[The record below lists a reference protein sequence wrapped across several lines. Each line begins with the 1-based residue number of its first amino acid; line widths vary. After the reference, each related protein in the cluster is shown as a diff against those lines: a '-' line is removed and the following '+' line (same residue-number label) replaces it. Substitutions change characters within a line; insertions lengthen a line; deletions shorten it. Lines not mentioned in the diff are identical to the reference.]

1 MARDH
6 SSRSDEAGVGPDP
19 RLSRHLMPLREA
31 KRYRLTKGEPDIR
44 GWAVYASNGREV
56 GRVGDLLV
64 DPSIGE
70 VVMFDVN
77 RAATGDQTVAPL
89 RAAWIDRD
97 NKRVILDSAH
107 LAPSDELPSLGRT
120 PALPTSLEEEIPL
133 ERQRAD
139 LPGPHD
145 AIERE
150 LDRERGIA
158 DSSPPDHHPPP
169 PTDDRPGRHS

>member
-6 SSRSDEAGVGPDP
+6 SSKSDEAGVGPDP
-19 RLSRHLMPLREA
+19 RLSRHLTPLREA

-56 GRVGDLLV
+56 GRVGHLLV

-77 RAATGDQTVAPL
+77 RGATGDQTVAPL

-107 LAPSDELPSLGRT
+107 LAPSDELPSLGRA
-120 PALPTSLEEEIPL
+120 PAVPTSLEEEIPL

-139 LPGPHD
+139 LPRSRSE
-145 AIERE
+145 IERE
-150 LDRERGIA
+150 LDRERDTA
-158 DSSPPDHHPPP
+158 DTRSPEHPPP
-169 PTDDRPGRHS
+169 PAGDRP